1 MSRGYKA
8 HFDIEGS
15 WFQFI
20 GFADIKNPHQNV
32 TVE

>member
-8 HFDIEGS
+8 HFDIKGS

-20 GFADIKNPHQNV
+20 EFADIKK
-32 TVE
+32 TRIKM